1 MWMQVIAKC
10 RREKLWAKHSQRI
23 PKPIFEMLLIVMR
36 EATQQQSAMNLE
48 CSASVYKHLDAAL
61 KSARD
66 AMACELQQMQT
77 DRIVEVVFGATK
89 QPMCLSGDHPDP
101 SNCVNTEEEAQEEE
115 SDSGDSLLEGSSR
128 KRHGGSGQE
137 NRMGLKRMRLAIPD
151 AHKAEQ

>member
-66 AMACELQQMQT
+66 AMACEMQQMQT

-115 SDSGDSLLEGSSR
+115 SDSATACWRDQAENDMVAVD
-128 KRHGGSGQE
+128 KRI
-137 NRMGLKRMRLAIPD
+137 AW
-151 AHKAEQ
+151 A